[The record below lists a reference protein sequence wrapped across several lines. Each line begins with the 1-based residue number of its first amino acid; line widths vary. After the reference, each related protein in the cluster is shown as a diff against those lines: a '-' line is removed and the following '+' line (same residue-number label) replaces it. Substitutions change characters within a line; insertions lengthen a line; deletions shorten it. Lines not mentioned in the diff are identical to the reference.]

1 MAWLPGGLAE
11 LRWGALVALFVAALA
26 TLAVYLVQYAL
37 LALRR
42 GRPAPPAA
50 AAPAE
55 QRDELLEEGGSVL
68 AWALSRGSWRRQ
80 WRRAWVAALRAEA
93 AERADSQLLTF
104 EEDDPAEPLELAVK
118 EVTSVVKSAGEKVV
132 SCNVV
137 GDSVKFLVAVSAP
150 PPAAAEPQSYFVKLS
165 PVHLQLQLY
174 VKDKGEDVKVEWFL
188 INTDEINFEIQPAV
202 QECSTGLV
210 SSQLLQAGI
219 TPIKSVEQIFLSAD
233 LICSLRGVQSSAE
246 SLKHHHKEQTA
257 GTCAISET
265 LRDVLKNLF
274 SSASPSVVL
283 SVRPADTKE
292 VQGTSPPKP
301 PRAHELRLLVRNIE
315 VKLSDLR
322 AAGSTDLVCIVQ
334 LNDPMQKFSSSVAKN
349 AAHPF
354 WKEEFIFELSA
365 KSKALQLQI
374 AEDGKLDSPFSGKVT
389 VPLDLFRKQPSGQ
402 HSFALTSGARESS
415 SEPGLGSISAEFSF
429 IEPSELKARQVSSP
443 VLATKIEKD
452 RTVMPCGT
460 VVTTVTAVR
469 TKPRLEGRASP
480 LSTDSPV
487 KTPVKVKVTEKDF
500 TVEALHSHG
509 APVSKTLS
517 SSDTELLVLNGTDP
531 VAEAAIRQLSESA
544 KQKLKSPRKKST
556 IIISGVSKTSLSQ
569 DSEASLMMD
578 YAAAMD
584 SSCREA
590 DPPTVEEAV
599 AKIASDKKQP
609 LSASERVPGTDPQQS
624 THKTWGLENGSQQWD
639 TSTLLDQTS
648 EEISGSSLSVSETG
662 SMKKSKGGI
671 LKKSAKLFFR
681 RQHHQKDPGM
691 SQSHNDLVFLQQP
704 LSEESRKK
712 GGTLSRILSK
722 KLLSRNKSK
731 NKLNGA
737 SGEPYL

>member
-42 GRPAPPAA
+42 GRPPPAPAPPA
-50 AAPAE
+50 

-93 AERADSQLLTF
+93 AERADSQMLMF

-137 GDSVKFLVAVSAP
+137 GDSVKFLVAVSSP
-150 PPAAAEPQSYFVKLS
+150 PPAAAEAQSYFVKLS

-202 QECSTGLV
+202 QEG
-210 SSQLLQAGI
+210 
-219 TPIKSVEQIFLSAD
+219 E
-233 LICSLRGVQSSAE
+233 
-246 SLKHHHKEQTA
+246 TA

-265 LRDVLKNLF
+265 LTDVLKNLF
-274 SSASPSVVL
+274 SSASPSVEL

-292 VQGTSPPKP
+292 VQNVQNTSLLPQGSSPPKP
-301 PRAHELRLLVRNIE
+301 PRAHDLKLLVRNIAVE
-315 VKLSDLR
+315 PSDLR

-374 AEDGKLDSPFSGKVT
+374 VEDGKLDSPLSGQVT
-389 VPLDLFRKQPSGQ
+389 VPLDLFRKQPCGQ
-402 HSFALTSGARESS
+402 HSFALSS
-415 SEPGLGSISAEFSF
+415 SEPGPGLGSITAEFSF

-469 TKPRLEGRASP
+469 TKPRLEGRSSP
-480 LSTDSPV
+480 LGTDSPV

-500 TVEALHSHG
+500 IVEALHSHG

-531 VAEAAIRQLSESA
+531 VAEAAIRQLSQSA
-544 KQKLKSPRKKST
+544 RQKLKSPRKKST

-569 DSEASLMMD
+569 DSEAALMMD

-590 DPPTVEEAV
+590 DPPSVEEAV
-599 AKIASDKKQP
+599 AKITSDKKQS
-609 LSASERVPGTDPQQS
+609 LDASERVPGSDPQQS

-722 KLLSRNKSK
+722 KLLSRNKSRS
-731 NKLNGA
+731 KLNGA

>member
-1 MAWLPGGLAE
+1 AGLRPPLPAGLASHGSGVAAPLWSAMAWLPGGLAE

-37 LALRR
+37 QALRR
-42 GRPAPPAA
+42 GRRPPPAA
-50 AAPAE
+50 AAPVR
-55 QRDELLEEGGSVL
+55 RDELLEEGGSVL

-150 PPAAAEPQSYFVKLS
+150 PSEAQSYFVKLS

-188 INTDEINFEIQPAV
+188 INTNEINFEIEPAV
-202 QECSTGLV
+202 QEG
-210 SSQLLQAGI
+210 
-219 TPIKSVEQIFLSAD
+219 
-233 LICSLRGVQSSAE
+233 
-246 SLKHHHKEQTA
+246 QTA

-292 VQGTSPPKP
+292 IQNVQSTSLLPQGTSPPKP
-301 PRAHELRLLVRNIE
+301 PRAHDLKLLVRNIAAE
-315 VKLSDLR
+315 LSDLR

-349 AAHPF
+349 AAHPS

-374 AEDGKLDSPFSGKVT
+374 AEDGKLDSPLPGKVT
-389 VPLDLFRKQPSGQ
+389 VPLDLFRKQPCGQ
-402 HSFALTSGARESS
+402 HSFALSSGAGESS

-429 IEPSELKARQVSSP
+429 IEPNELKARQVSSP

-469 TKPRLEGRASP
+469 TKPRLEGRSSP

-500 TVEALHSHG
+500 IVEALHSHG

-599 AKIASDKKQP
+599 GKITSEKKEA
-609 LSASERVPGTDPQQS
+609 LDASEGVPGTDPQQS
-624 THKTWGLENGSQQWD
+624 THKAWGLENGSQQWD

-704 LSEESRKK
+704 LAEESRKK

-731 NKLNGA
+731 SKLNGA

>member
-1 MAWLPGGLAE
+1 MRE
-11 LRWGALVALFVAALA
+11 
-26 TLAVYLVQYAL
+26 
-37 LALRR
+37 
-42 GRPAPPAA
+42 
-50 AAPAE
+50 
-55 QRDELLEEGGSVL
+55 
-68 AWALSRGSWRRQ
+68 
-80 WRRAWVAALRAEA
+80 
-93 AERADSQLLTF
+93 DSQLLTF

-118 EVTSVVKSAGEKVV
+118 EVTSIVKSAGEKVV

-150 PPAAAEPQSYFVKLS
+150 PPAAAEAQSFFVKLS
-165 PVHLQLQLY
+165 PVHLQLQLS
-174 VKDKGEDVKVEWFL
+174 VKDKGEDVKVEWLL

-202 QECSTGLV
+202 QEG
-210 SSQLLQAGI
+210 
-219 TPIKSVEQIFLSAD
+219 
-233 LICSLRGVQSSAE
+233 
-246 SLKHHHKEQTA
+246 QTA

-274 SSASPSVVL
+274 SSASPSVEL

-292 VQGTSPPKP
+292 VQNVQNTLSLVPQSTSPPKP
-301 PRAHELRLLVRNIE
+301 PRAHELKLLLRNIALE
-315 VKLSDLR
+315 PPSDLR
-322 AAGSTDLVCIVQ
+322 AAGSTNLVCIVQ

-374 AEDGKLDSPFSGKVT
+374 VEDGKLDSP
-389 VPLDLFRKQPSGQ
+389 LSGQ
-402 HSFALTSGARESS
+402 
-415 SEPGLGSISAEFSF
+415 FSF
-429 IEPSELKARQVSSP
+429 IEPSEVKARQVSSP

-469 TKPRLEGRASP
+469 TKPRLEGRSSP
-480 LSTDSPV
+480 LSSDSPV

-500 TVEALHSHG
+500 IVEALHSHG

-531 VAEAAIRQLSESA
+531 VAEAAIRQLSQSA

-569 DSEASLMMD
+569 DSEASLLMD

-590 DPPTVEEAV
+590 DPPTVEENV
-599 AKIASDKKQP
+599 AKITSDKKQS
-609 LSASERVPGTDPQQS
+609 LDASERVPGTHPQQS
-624 THKTWGLENGSQQWD
+624 TPKTWGLENGSQQWD

-691 SQSHNDLVFLQQP
+691 SQSHNDLVFLQHP
-704 LSEESRKK
+704 LAEEGRKK
-712 GGTLSRILSK
+712 GGTLSRMLSK

-731 NKLNGA
+731 TKLNGA
-737 SGEPYL
+737 SGEPYP

>member
-42 GRPAPPAA
+42 GRPPPPPPPAA
-50 AAPAE
+50 AAPPV
-55 QRDELLEEGGSVL
+55 QRDELLEEGGSAL

-80 WRRAWVAALRAEA
+80 WRRAWVAALRAQ
-93 AERADSQLLTF
+93 ADSQLLTF

-118 EVTSVVKSAGEKVV
+118 EVTSIVKSAGEKVV

-150 PPAAAEPQSYFVKLS
+150 PPAAAEAQSYFVKLS

-174 VKDKGEDVKVEWFL
+174 VKDKGDDVKVEWLL
-188 INTDEINFEIQPAV
+188 INTNEINFEIQPAV
-202 QECSTGLV
+202 QEG
-210 SSQLLQAGI
+210 
-219 TPIKSVEQIFLSAD
+219 
-233 LICSLRGVQSSAE
+233 
-246 SLKHHHKEQTA
+246 QTA

-283 SVRPADTKE
+283 SVRPADAKE
-292 VQGTSPPKP
+292 VQNVQNTSLLPQGTSPPKP
-301 PRAHELRLLVRNIE
+301 PRAHDLKLLVRNIAAE
-315 VKLSDLR
+315 LSDLR

-374 AEDGKLDSPFSGKVT
+374 AEDGKLDSPLSGKVT

-402 HSFALTSGARESS
+402 HSFALSSGTRESS
-415 SEPGLGSISAEFSF
+415 SEPGLGSITAEFSF

-480 LSTDSPV
+480 LSSDSPV

-509 APVSKTLS
+509 APVSKTFS

-590 DPPTVEEAV
+590 DPPTVEETAG
-599 AKIASDKKQP
+599 KITSDKKEP
-609 LSASERVPGTDPQQS
+609 LDASEGVPGTEQQQS
-624 THKTWGLENGSQQWD
+624 THKAWGLENGSQQWD

-648 EEISGSSLSVSETG
+648 EEVSGSSLSVSETG

-704 LSEESRKK
+704 LAEEGRKK

-731 NKLNGA
+731 TKLNGA

>member
-42 GRPAPPAA
+42 GRPPPPAA
-50 AAPAE
+50 AAAPA

-137 GDSVKFLVAVSAP
+137 GDSVKFLVAVSAS
-150 PPAAAEPQSYFVKLS
+150 PPAAAEAQSYFVKLS
-165 PVHLQLQLY
+165 PVYLQLQLY
-174 VKDKGEDVKVEWFL
+174 VKDKGDDVKVEWLL
-188 INTDEINFEIQPAV
+188 INTNEINFEIQPAV
-202 QECSTGLV
+202 QEG
-210 SSQLLQAGI
+210 
-219 TPIKSVEQIFLSAD
+219 
-233 LICSLRGVQSSAE
+233 
-246 SLKHHHKEQTA
+246 QTA

-265 LRDVLKNLF
+265 LKDVLKNLF

-292 VQGTSPPKP
+292 VQNVQTTSLLPQGTSPPKP
-301 PRAHELRLLVRNIE
+301 PRAHDLKLLVRNIAAE
-315 VKLSDLR
+315 LSDLR

-374 AEDGKLDSPFSGKVT
+374 AEDGKLESPLSGKVT

-402 HSFALTSGARESS
+402 HSFALSSGTRESS
-415 SEPGLGSISAEFSF
+415 SEPGLGSITAEFSF

-469 TKPRLEGRASP
+469 TKPRLEGRSSP
-480 LSTDSPV
+480 LSTESPV

-590 DPPTVEEAV
+590 GPPTVEEAV
-599 AKIASDKKQP
+599 EKITSDKKEP
-609 LSASERVPGTDPQQS
+609 LDASEKVPGTEQQQS
-624 THKTWGLENGSQQWD
+624 THKAWALENGSQQWD

-704 LSEESRKK
+704 LAEEGRKK

-731 NKLNGA
+731 SKLNGA

>member
-1 MAWLPGGLAE
+1 PLWSAMAWLPGGLAE

-42 GRPAPPAA
+42 GRPPPPAA
-50 AAPAE
+50 AAPV

-137 GDSVKFLVAVSAP
+137 GGSVKFLIAVSAP
-150 PPAAAEPQSYFVKLS
+150 QPEAAEAQSYFVKLS

-174 VKDKGEDVKVEWFL
+174 VKDKGEDVKVEWLL
-188 INTDEINFEIQPAV
+188 INTNEINFEIQPAV
-202 QECSTGLV
+202 QEVTG
-210 SSQLLQAGI
+210 
-219 TPIKSVEQIFLSAD
+219 P
-233 LICSLRGVQSSAE
+233 
-246 SLKHHHKEQTA
+246 
-257 GTCAISET
+257 CAISET
-265 LRDVLKNLF
+265 LRDVLKDLF

-292 VQGTSPPKP
+292 VQNVQSTSLLPQGTSPPKP
-301 PRAHELRLLVRNIE
+301 PRAHDLKLLVRNIE

-334 LNDPMQKFSSSVAKN
+334 LNEPMQKFSSSVAKN

-374 AEDGKLDSPFSGKVT
+374 VEDGKLDSPLSGKVT
-389 VPLDLFRKQPSGQ
+389 VPLDLFRKQPCGQ
-402 HSFALTSGARESS
+402 HSFALSSGAKESS

-469 TKPRLEGRASP
+469 TKPRLEGRSSP

-500 TVEALHSHG
+500 TAEALHSHG

-599 AKIASDKKQP
+599 GKITSDKKQS
-609 LSASERVPGTDPQQS
+609 LGASERVPGTDPQQS
-624 THKTWGLENGSQQWD
+624 THKAWGLENGSQQWD

-648 EEISGSSLSVSETG
+648 EEMSGSSLSVSETG
-662 SMKKSKGGI
+662 SMKKSKG
-671 LKKSAKLFFR
+671 
-681 RQHHQKDPGM
+681 
-691 SQSHNDLVFLQQP
+691 
-704 LSEESRKK
+704 
-712 GGTLSRILSK
+712 
-722 KLLSRNKSK
+722 
-731 NKLNGA
+731 
-737 SGEPYL
+737 

>member
-1 MAWLPGGLAE
+1 
-11 LRWGALVALFVAALA
+11 
-26 TLAVYLVQYAL
+26 
-37 LALRR
+37 RR
-42 GRPAPPAA
+42 GRPPPAPAPPV
-50 AAPAE
+50 

-150 PPAAAEPQSYFVKLS
+150 PPAADEAQSYFVKLS

-188 INTDEINFEIQPAV
+188 INTNEINFEIQPAV
-202 QECSTGLV
+202 QEV
-210 SSQLLQAGI
+210 SQGQL
-219 TPIKSVEQIFLSAD
+219 
-233 LICSLRGVQSSAE
+233 
-246 SLKHHHKEQTA
+246 

-292 VQGTSPPKP
+292 VQNVQNTSLLPQGTSPPKP
-301 PRAHELRLLVRNIE
+301 PRAHDLKLLVRNIA

-374 AEDGKLDSPFSGKVT
+374 VEDGKLDSPLSGKVT

-415 SEPGLGSISAEFSF
+415 SEPGPGLGSISAEFSF

-460 VVTTVTAVR
+460 VVTTVTSVR
-469 TKPRLEGRASP
+469 TKPRLEGRSSP
-480 LSTDSPV
+480 LGTDSPV

-599 AKIASDKKQP
+599 AKIPSDEKQS
-609 LSASERVPGTDPQQS
+609 LGASERVPDTDPQQS
-624 THKTWGLENGSQQWD
+624 TPKAWGLENGSQQWD

-691 SQSHNDLVFLQQP
+691 SQSHNDLVYLQQP
-704 LSEESRKK
+704 LSEEGRKK

-737 SGEPYL
+737 SGEPY

>member
-1 MAWLPGGLAE
+1 
-11 LRWGALVALFVAALA
+11 
-26 TLAVYLVQYAL
+26 
-37 LALRR
+37 
-42 GRPAPPAA
+42 
-50 AAPAE
+50 
-55 QRDELLEEGGSVL
+55 
-68 AWALSRGSWRRQ
+68 
-80 WRRAWVAALRAEA
+80 
-93 AERADSQLLTF
+93 DSQLLTF

-118 EVTSVVKSAGEKVV
+118 EVTSIVKSAGEKVV

-137 GDSVKFLVAVSAP
+137 GDSVKFLVAVSAS
-150 PPAAAEPQSYFVKLS
+150 PPAAAEAQSYFVKLS

-174 VKDKGEDVKVEWFL
+174 VKDKGDDVKVEWLL
-188 INTDEINFEIQPAV
+188 INTNEINFDIQPAV
-202 QECSTGLV
+202 QEG
-210 SSQLLQAGI
+210 
-219 TPIKSVEQIFLSAD
+219 
-233 LICSLRGVQSSAE
+233 
-246 SLKHHHKEQTA
+246 QTA

-292 VQGTSPPKP
+292 VQNVQTTSLLSQGTSPPKP
-301 PRAHELRLLVRNIE
+301 PRAHDLKLLVRNIAAE
-315 VKLSDLR
+315 LSDLR

-374 AEDGKLDSPFSGKVT
+374 AEDGKLESPLSGKVT

-402 HSFALTSGARESS
+402 HSFALSSGARESS
-415 SEPGLGSISAEFSF
+415 SEPGLGSITAEFSF

-469 TKPRLEGRASP
+469 TKPRLEGRSSP

-599 AKIASDKKQP
+599 KKITSDKKEP
-609 LSASERVPGTDPQQS
+609 LDASERVPGTEQQQS
-624 THKTWGLENGSQQWD
+624 THKAWALENGSQQWD

-704 LSEESRKK
+704 LAEEGRKK

-731 NKLNGA
+731 SKLNGA

>member
-42 GRPAPPAA
+42 GRPPPAP
-50 AAPAE
+50 AAPE

-150 PPAAAEPQSYFVKLS
+150 PPAAAEAQSYFVKLS

-188 INTDEINFEIQPAV
+188 INTDEINFEIQPAA
-202 QECSTGLV
+202 QEG
-210 SSQLLQAGI
+210 QA
-219 TPIKSVEQIFLSAD
+219 
-233 LICSLRGVQSSAE
+233 
-246 SLKHHHKEQTA
+246 A

-265 LRDVLKNLF
+265 LTDVLKNLF
-274 SSASPSVVL
+274 SSASPSVEL

-301 PRAHELRLLVRNIE
+301 PRAHELKLLVRNIAVE
-315 VKLSDLR
+315 PSDLR
-322 AAGSTDLVCIVQ
+322 AAGSTNLVCIVQ

-374 AEDGKLDSPFSGKVT
+374 VEDGKLDSPLSGQVT
-389 VPLDLFRKQPSGQ
+389 VPLDLFRKQPCGQ
-402 HSFALTSGARESS
+402 HSFALSSGAGERS
-415 SEPGLGSISAEFSF
+415 SEPGPGLGSLTAEFSF

-469 TKPRLEGRASP
+469 TKPRLEGRSSP

-500 TVEALHSHG
+500 IVEALHSHG

-531 VAEAAIRQLSESA
+531 VAEAAIRQLSQSA

-569 DSEASLMMD
+569 DSEASLMKD

-590 DPPTVEEAV
+590 DSPTVEENV
-599 AKIASDKKQP
+599 AKITSDKKQS
-609 LSASERVPGTDPQQS
+609 LDASERVPGTDPRQS

-704 LSEESRKK
+704 LSEESRRK

-731 NKLNGA
+731 SKLNGA

>member
-1 MAWLPGGLAE
+1 
-11 LRWGALVALFVAALA
+11 
-26 TLAVYLVQYAL
+26 Q
-37 LALRR
+37 
-42 GRPAPPAA
+42 
-50 AAPAE
+50 
-55 QRDELLEEGGSVL
+55 
-68 AWALSRGSWRRQ
+68 
-80 WRRAWVAALRAEA
+80 
-93 AERADSQLLTF
+93 
-104 EEDDPAEPLELAVK
+104 
-118 EVTSVVKSAGEKVV
+118 VV

-150 PPAAAEPQSYFVKLS
+150 APAAAEPQSYFVKLS

-202 QECSTGLV
+202 QE
-210 SSQLLQAGI
+210 
-219 TPIKSVEQIFLSAD
+219 
-233 LICSLRGVQSSAE
+233 
-246 SLKHHHKEQTA
+246 EQTA

-265 LRDVLKNLF
+265 LRDVLKDLF

-283 SVRPADTKE
+283 NVRPADTKE
-292 VQGTSPPKP
+292 VQNVQNTSLLPQGTSPPKP
-301 PRAHELRLLVRNIE
+301 PRAHELKLLVRNIE

-354 WKEEFIFELSA
+354 WKEEFVFELSA

-374 AEDGKLDSPFSGKVT
+374 AEDGKLDSPLSGKVT

-402 HSFALTSGARESS
+402 HSFALTSGATESS

-599 AKIASDKKQP
+599 AKITSEKKQP
-609 LSASERVPGTDPQQS
+609 MSASEGVPGTDPQQS
-624 THKTWGLENGSQQWD
+624 THKAWGLENGSQQWD

-704 LSEESRKK
+704 LSEESHKK

-731 NKLNGA
+731 NKLNSA

>member
-1 MAWLPGGLAE
+1 AGLRPPLPAGRALEGSGVAAPLWSAMAWLPGGLAE

-42 GRPAPPAA
+42 SRPPPPPAPAPPV
-50 AAPAE
+50 

-93 AERADSQLLTF
+93 AERADSHLLTF

-150 PPAAAEPQSYFVKLS
+150 PPTAAEAQSYFVKLS

-188 INTDEINFEIQPAV
+188 INTNEINFEIQPAG
-202 QECSTGLV
+202 QEG
-210 SSQLLQAGI
+210 
-219 TPIKSVEQIFLSAD
+219 
-233 LICSLRGVQSSAE
+233 
-246 SLKHHHKEQTA
+246 QTT

-283 SVRPADTKE
+283 SVKPADTKE
-292 VQGTSPPKP
+292 VQNVQNTSLLPQGTSPPKP
-301 PRAHELRLLVRNIE
+301 PRAHDLKLLVRNIA

-374 AEDGKLDSPFSGKVT
+374 VEDGKLDSPLSGKVT

-402 HSFALTSGARESS
+402 HSFALSSEAGESS
-415 SEPGLGSISAEFSF
+415 SEPGPGLGSISAFFSF

-460 VVTTVTAVR
+460 VVTTVTSVR
-469 TKPRLEGRASP
+469 TKPRLEGRSSP

-500 TVEALHSHG
+500 IVEALHSHG

-599 AKIASDKKQP
+599 PKITSDEKQ
-609 LSASERVPGTDPQQS
+609 SSGASERVPATDPQQS
-624 THKTWGLENGSQQWD
+624 THKAWDLENGSQQWD

-691 SQSHNDLVFLQQP
+691 SQSHNDLVYLQQP
-704 LSEESRKK
+704 LSEEGRKK

>member
-1 MAWLPGGLAE
+1 
-11 LRWGALVALFVAALA
+11 
-26 TLAVYLVQYAL
+26 
-37 LALRR
+37 
-42 GRPAPPAA
+42 
-50 AAPAE
+50 
-55 QRDELLEEGGSVL
+55 
-68 AWALSRGSWRRQ
+68 
-80 WRRAWVAALRAEA
+80 
-93 AERADSQLLTF
+93 DSQLLMF

-137 GDSVKFLVAVSAP
+137 GDSVQFLVSVSASP
-150 PPAAAEPQSYFVKLS
+150 PTAAEAQSYSVKLS

-174 VKDKGEDVKVEWFL
+174 VRDKGEDVKVEWFL
-188 INTDEINFEIQPAV
+188 INTNEINFEIQPAV
-202 QECSTGLV
+202 QEVTGT
-210 SSQLLQAGI
+210 S
-219 TPIKSVEQIFLSAD
+219 
-233 LICSLRGVQSSAE
+233 
-246 SLKHHHKEQTA
+246 
-257 GTCAISET
+257 AISET

-292 VQGTSPPKP
+292 VQNVQTTSLLPQGTSPPKP
-301 PRAHELRLLVRNIE
+301 PRAHDLKLLVRNIAATLGE
-315 VKLSDLR
+315 LR

-374 AEDGKLDSPFSGKVT
+374 VEDGKLDSPLSGKVT
-389 VPLDLFRKQPSGQ
+389 VPLDLFRKQPCGQ
-402 HSFALTSGARESS
+402 HSFALSSGAGESG
-415 SEPGLGSISAEFSF
+415 SELGSISAEFSF
-429 IEPSELKARQVSSP
+429 IDPSELKARQVSSP

-469 TKPRLEGRASP
+469 TKPRLEGRSSP

-544 KQKLKSPRKKST
+544 RQKLKSPRKKST

-590 DPPTVEEAV
+590 DPPAVEEAV
-599 AKIASDKKQP
+599 PKITSDEKQP
-609 LSASERVPGTDPQQS
+609 VGAPETVPEPNPQQS
-624 THKTWGLENGSQQWD
+624 TPKASWGLENGSQQWD

-648 EEISGSSLSVSETG
+648 EEMSGSSLSVSETG

-691 SQSHNDLVFLQQP
+691 SQSHNDLVYLQQP
-704 LSEESRKK
+704 LSDEGRKK

-731 NKLNGA
+731 SKLNGA
-737 SGEPYL
+737 SGEPY

>member
-1 MAWLPGGLAE
+1 MAWLAGGLAE
-11 LRWGALVALFVAALA
+11 LRWCALVALFVAALA

-42 GRPAPPAA
+42 GRRPP
-50 AAPAE
+50 PPPLLLPPPPSPR
-55 QRDELLEEGGSVL
+55 RDELLEEGGSVL
-68 AWALSRGSWRRQ
+68 AWALSLGSWRRQ

-93 AERADSQLLTF
+93 AARAVSAGDLLTF
-104 EEDDPAEPLELAVK
+104 EEDDPPEPLELAVK
-118 EVTSVVKSAGEKVV
+118 QVVSVVKSAQEKVV

-137 GDSVKFLVAVSAP
+137 GDSVKFVVTVSHTS
-150 PPAAAEPQSYFVKLS
+150 PAAAEGQSYSVKLS
-165 PVHLQLQLY
+165 PLHLQ
-174 VKDKGEDVKVEWFL
+174 G
-188 INTDEINFEIQPAV
+188 
-202 QECSTGLV
+202 
-210 SSQLLQAGI
+210 
-219 TPIKSVEQIFLSAD
+219 
-233 LICSLRGVQSSAE
+233 
-246 SLKHHHKEQTA
+246 QTA
-257 GTCAISET
+257 GTSAISET

-274 SSASPSVVL
+274 SSVSPSVVL
-283 SVRPADTKE
+283 STRPTDIKE
-292 VQGTSPPKP
+292 VQVS
-301 PRAHELRLLVRNIE
+301 
-315 VKLSDLR
+315 
-322 AAGSTDLVCIVQ
+322 STNLVCIVQ

-349 AAHPF
+349 AANPF

-374 AEDGKLDSPFSGKVT
+374 VEDGKLDSPLSAKVT

-402 HSFALTSGARESS
+402 QSFALNSSTSESS
-415 SEPGLGSISAEFSF
+415 PELGPGLGSISAEFSF
-429 IEPSELKARQVSSP
+429 IEASELKTWQVSSP
-443 VLATKIEKD
+443 VPATKIEKD

-460 VVTTVTAVR
+460 VVTTVTAVK
-469 TKPRLEGRASP
+469 TKPRLEGRSSP

-487 KTPVKVKVTEKDF
+487 KTPVKVKVIEKDF
-500 TVEALHSHG
+500 SVQAIHSHG

-569 DSEASLMMD
+569 DSEAALMMD

-584 SSCREA
+584 SSCKEV
-590 DPPTVEEAV
+590 DPPAVEEAV
-599 AKIASDKKQP
+599 AKVTSDEK
-609 LSASERVPGTDPQQS
+609 LSLGGSETVPDTDPQQS
-624 THKTWGLENGSQQWD
+624 AHKAWGLENGSQQWD
-639 TSTLLDQTS
+639 TNTLLDQTC

-681 RQHHQKDPGM
+681 RRHHQKDPGM
-691 SQSHNDLVFLQQP
+691 SQSHNDLVYLQQP
-704 LSEESRKK
+704 LSEETRKK
-712 GGTLSRILSK
+712 GGTLSRILSR
-722 KLLSRNKSK
+722 KLLSKNKSK

-737 SGEPYL
+737 SAEPYV

>member
-1 MAWLPGGLAE
+1 
-11 LRWGALVALFVAALA
+11 
-26 TLAVYLVQYAL
+26 
-37 LALRR
+37 
-42 GRPAPPAA
+42 
-50 AAPAE
+50 
-55 QRDELLEEGGSVL
+55 
-68 AWALSRGSWRRQ
+68 
-80 WRRAWVAALRAEA
+80 
-93 AERADSQLLTF
+93 DSQLLTF
-104 EEDDPAEPLELAVK
+104 EEDDPAEPLELAIK

-150 PPAAAEPQSYFVKLS
+150 PPAAAEAQSYFVKLS

-174 VKDKGEDVKVEWFL
+174 VKEKGEDVKVEWFL
-188 INTDEINFEIQPAV
+188 INTNEINFEIQPAV
-202 QECSTGLV
+202 QEVKTS
-210 SSQLLQAGI
+210 
-219 TPIKSVEQIFLSAD
+219 
-233 LICSLRGVQSSAE
+233 
-246 SLKHHHKEQTA
+246 
-257 GTCAISET
+257 AISET

-292 VQGTSPPKP
+292 IQNVQNTLSLLPQGTSPPKP
-301 PRAHELRLLVRNIE
+301 PRAHDLKLLVRNVAAE
-315 VKLSDLR
+315 LSHLR

-374 AEDGKLDSPFSGKVT
+374 VEDGKLDSPLSGKVT
-389 VPLDLFRKQPSGQ
+389 VPLDLFRKQPCGQ
-402 HSFALTSGARESS
+402 HSFALNSGAGESS

-469 TKPRLEGRASP
+469 TKPRLEGRSSP

-599 AKIASDKKQP
+599 GKITSDKKES
-609 LSASERVPGTDPQQS
+609 LGASERAPGTDPQQGS
-624 THKTWGLENGSQQWD
+624 HKAWGLENGSQQWD
-639 TSTLLDQTS
+639 TSTFLDQTS

-662 SMKKSKGGI
+662 SVKKSKGGI

-704 LSEESRKK
+704 LAEESRKK

-722 KLLSRNKSK
+722 KLLARNKSK
-731 NKLNGA
+731 SKLNGA
-737 SGEPYL
+737 SGEPY